1 MGFFD
6 DVGKFVKNTA
16 KDVKNVGKDVGGFV
30 EDTAKNIGG
39 VVNKNVNKIRRG
51 IKEGESFIRK
61 GVKRTLVK
69 TEKGLKKAGFNKN
82 FGRDFKKGF
91 LMTAKAL
98 QKPQQ
103 WIEENDPSKQYLGG
117 FSPIG
122 LAASFGL
129 SPITTIGFLEQMAVD
144 KDLQQKVRDG
154 DFETILN
161 LSLSPLALMPLGT
174 GTAVRKGGNVAVRSV
189 AKNVGRFF

>member
-1 MGFFD
+1 MGLFD
-6 DVGKFVKNTA
+6 DIGSFVKDTA
-16 KDVKNVGKDVGGFV
+16 NDIKDTAEDVGGFV
-30 EDTAKNIGG
+30 EDTAKNVGKFA
-39 VVNKNVNKIRRG
+39 NKNVNKIRKG
-51 IKEGESFIRK
+51 IKEGETFIRK
-61 GVKRTLVK
+61 GVKKTLVK

-98 QKPQQ
+98 QMPQKF
-103 WIEENDPSKQYLGG
+103 IEENDPLAPALGG
-117 FSPIG
+117 FSPLG

-129 SPITTIGFLEQMAVD
+129 SPLTTIGFLEELAVNP
-144 KDLQQKVRDG
+144 DLQKKLKDG

-161 LSLSPLALMPLGT
+161 LTTAPLAFIPGS
-174 GTAVRKGGNVAVRSV
+174 GSAGAKGGKKAVKSI